1 MTKILLVA
9 ALMTSASVA
18 MASKSRV
25 SALQGAMTVAT
36 DFQDTLSEPAR
47 MFEVSDAM
55 TMEFGGA
62 QSSTGN
68 KGEAG
73 LIRTAGD
80 SKWGIY
86 LGRQPTS
93 LTDAAATAF
102 GTAGALHYIDN
113 PLYLS
118 YAMKGG
124 AMSWGV
130 GLYYA
135 SSAVKTGAAQNK
147 KDAMSLNASLLGAN
161 WGAYLNLGLAGK
173 IQSLKADGSNDDQV
187 LTSKANTKIGG
198 RYDMEDLSIGGSYQM
213 SGGKFEGNGTT
224 DATVL
229 NSDTEK
235 TTLLVNVESK
245 IKTDNAHFFYGA
257 GLKNETSKDKKAD
270 TKTDIMT
277 VPLTVG
283 IEAEA
288 ASWMTLRGAYTQALS
303 LLDSSKQTVAAPA
316 TGAESQGTTAHVVTA
331 GAGWKFNKTH
341 IDFDLT
347 AGGSGVVSAN
357 TIGTNASMTYWF

>member
-25 SALQGAMTVAT
+25 DSLQGSMTVAT

-47 MFEVSDAM
+47 MFEVSDAF
-55 TMEFGGA
+55 TLEYGGSQTA
-62 QSSTGN
+62 TT

-80 SKWGIY
+80 SKWGVY
-86 LGRQPTS
+86 LGRQPTA
-93 LTDAAATAF
+93 LTDTAATAF

-124 AMSWGV
+124 AFSWGV

-135 SSAVKTGAAQNK
+135 SSAVKTGTAQNK
-147 KDAMSLNASLLGAN
+147 KDVMSLNASLLGAN
-161 WGAYLNLGLAGK
+161 WGAYINQGLTGK

-187 LTSKANTKIGG
+187 LTSKSSTKIGG
-198 RYDMEDLSIGGSYQM
+198 RYDMEDISIGGSYAM

-224 DATVL
+224 DASVL
-229 NSDTEK
+229 NADNEK
-235 TTLLVNVESK
+235 TTLMVNVESK

-270 TKTDIMT
+270 TKTDVMT
-277 VPLTVG
+277 VPLTLG

-303 LLDSSKQTVAAPA
+303 LLDSSKETKPSPA
-316 TGAESQGTTAHVVTA
+316 VGIESQGTSAHALTA

-347 AGGSGVVSAN
+347 AGTGGVISAN
-357 TIGTNASMTYWF
+357 TIGTKASMTYWF